1 MKKLWFYFN
10 TIQLADTFKEF
21 NNIKAPANVVMIS
34 NAYKDIINAQIITPK
49 V

>member
-10 TIQLADTFKEF
+10 TMQLADTFTEF
-21 NNIKAPANVVMIS
+21 KNVKAPANVEMIS
-34 NAYKDIINAQIITPK
+34 NAYKDIID

>member
-10 TIQLADTFKEF
+10 TIQLSSSFIDFAYV
-21 NNIKAPANVVMIS
+21 APPANVEMIKS
-34 NAYKDIINAQIITPK
+34 SYEKIIH